1 MILVPFCVCEDARI
15 WTHCICPLDIHL
27 NYLGQYPKH
36 RSLQVFL
43 HPEFPARYT
52 VGGQL
57 QWLLAWSLKN
67 WNGGGACLSLHPY
80 LRREEIK
87 VQRILSDLPKR
98 QS

>member
-67 WNGGGACLSLHPY
+67 WNGGGGRAFLYIPTLDVKKSRY
-80 LRREEIK
+80 KE
-87 VQRILSDLPKR
+87 S
-98 QS
+98 